1 MIKRRLLSYDIP
13 QLTKVFK
20 KDFPQLVTMAEE
32 SESAA
37 LFKEALRSF
46 VFSRID
52 RTVGGSNMGNAVAKR
67 ILLLIEHDGMM
78 VSELSTGEEMP
89 VRTITCLWQ
98 FLAGKLEEDVSPDF
112 FIDLYQQFELLVQV
126 DKEVRRNIFLQL
138 PGQELPQAGNR
149 PYRHLLTC
157 RKLGDHH
164 TVMFDQQKNTLRHGI
179 SHIAPANRPVDAGK
193 NKRAQGFFKKRC
205 ALTLFRHRYQLGKI
219 FFKYFCQLRNV
230 VR

>member
-1 MIKRRLLSYDIP
+1 MASFYLLDQASDDTLLVPLTDSDHLRAESGRPTVHLPFDKRTVRNDFLRLL
-13 QLTKVFK
+13 
-20 KDFPQLVTMAEE
+20 
-32 SESAA
+32 
-37 LFKEALRSF
+37 
-46 VFSRID
+46 
-52 RTVGGSNMGNAVAKR
+52 
-67 ILLLIEHDGMM
+67 
-78 VSELSTGEEMP
+78 
-89 VRTITCLWQ
+89 
-98 FLAGKLEEDVSPDF
+98 
-112 FIDLYQQFELLVQV
+112 QQFELPVQV

-157 RKLGDHH
+157 RKLEDHH

-179 SHIAPANRPVDAGK
+179 SHIAPANRLVDAGK

>member
-1 MIKRRLLSYDIP
+1 MTPFDLTYQPGNDPLLVGVTDRHHLLVQPSRPTVHLPFDKRTVRNDFLRLL
-13 QLTKVFK
+13 
-20 KDFPQLVTMAEE
+20 
-32 SESAA
+32 
-37 LFKEALRSF
+37 
-46 VFSRID
+46 
-52 RTVGGSNMGNAVAKR
+52 
-67 ILLLIEHDGMM
+67 
-78 VSELSTGEEMP
+78 
-89 VRTITCLWQ
+89 
-98 FLAGKLEEDVSPDF
+98 
-112 FIDLYQQFELLVQV
+112 QQFELPVQV

-157 RKLGDHH
+157 RKLEDHH

-179 SHIAPANRPVDAGK
+179 SHIAPANRLVDAGK

>member
-1 MIKRRLLSYDIP
+1 MTPFDLTYQPGNDPLLVGVTDRHHLLVQPGRPTVHLPFDKRTVRNDFLRLL
-13 QLTKVFK
+13 
-20 KDFPQLVTMAEE
+20 
-32 SESAA
+32 
-37 LFKEALRSF
+37 
-46 VFSRID
+46 
-52 RTVGGSNMGNAVAKR
+52 
-67 ILLLIEHDGMM
+67 
-78 VSELSTGEEMP
+78 
-89 VRTITCLWQ
+89 
-98 FLAGKLEEDVSPDF
+98 
-112 FIDLYQQFELLVQV
+112 QQFELPVQV
-126 DKEVRRNIFLQL
+126 NKEVRRNIFLQL

>member
-89 VRTITCLWQ
+89 IRTITCLWQ
-98 FLAGKLEEDVSPDF
+98 FLAGKMFRRTSLSTCTGNSNCWRSRRKSF
-112 FIDLYQQFELLVQV
+112 RT
-126 DKEVRRNIFLQL
+126 VRLSNGR
-138 PGQELPQAGNR
+138 
-149 PYRHLLTC
+149 
-157 RKLGDHH
+157 
-164 TVMFDQQKNTLRHGI
+164 
-179 SHIAPANRPVDAGK
+179 
-193 NKRAQGFFKKRC
+193 
-205 ALTLFRHRYQLGKI
+205 
-219 FFKYFCQLRNV
+219 
-230 VR
+230 